1 MRKLSGLMAL
11 GLCSFVTLSLAA
23 CGNSRYNAIPTL
35 MTTTDVKQGTVAVKK
50 GNIKKIF
57 SISGKVV
64 PVMPINFSFGET
76 DGYLAKLN
84 IKAGDVIKSG
94 DIIAELDA
102 EDIKYQIQQEQI
114 KVQMAQLDYDEA
126 VSSKATKFNVERAEL
141 NLESENLNM
150 NKLKESLNNTVLRAD
165 TSGIVT
171 SVEDLKL
178 YQHIEPYEIL
188 GTMAD
193 PSNCEI
199 QFDGV
204 NDKLIAGR
212 DVEINEEGQ
221 NIVVDGKVVS
231 NVIKDGK
238 SGKEGAVIFKF
249 NNRPQNVK
257 FGDIVDIR
265 YIDSQANNTLLLPV
279 DAVKA
284 GAGNHPYVRIIS
296 KSGNITEKYVETGI
310 SDGENIQIVSGLSIG
325 DEVISN

>member
-11 GLCSFVTLSLAA
+11 GLCSFVILSLTA

-35 MTTTDVKQGTVAVKK
+35 ITTTDVNQGTIAVKK
-50 GNIKKIF
+50 GNIKNIF
-57 SISGKVV
+57 SIDGKVV
-64 PVMPINFSFGET
+64 PVTPINFSFGEA

-94 DIIAELDA
+94 DIIAELDTG
-102 EDIKYQIQQEQI
+102 DIKYQIQQEQI
-114 KVQMAQLDYDEA
+114 KVQVAQLDYDEA
-126 VSSKATKFNVERAEL
+126 ISSKATKFNVKRAEL

-178 YQHIEPYEIL
+178 YQHIEPFEIL

-193 PSNCEI
+193 PSNCEV

-204 NDKLIAGR
+204 NDKLIAGM
-212 DVEINEEGQ
+212 DVEIDVEGQ
-221 NIVVDGKVVS
+221 TVDGKVVS

-238 SGKEGAVIFKF
+238 SGKEGVAIFKF

-257 FGDIVDIR
+257 FGDIADIR
-265 YIDSQANNTLLLPV
+265 YVESQANNVLLLPV
-279 DAVKA
+279 AAVKS

-296 KSGNITEKYVETGI
+296 KNGNLTEKYIETGI
-310 SDGENIQIVSGLSIG
+310 SDGESIQIVSGLSIG